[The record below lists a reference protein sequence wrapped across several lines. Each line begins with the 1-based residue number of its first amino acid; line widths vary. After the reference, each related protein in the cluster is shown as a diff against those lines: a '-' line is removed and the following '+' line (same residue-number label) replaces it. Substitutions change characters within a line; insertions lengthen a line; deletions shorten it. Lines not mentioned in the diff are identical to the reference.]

1 MAKAA
6 RAERELAG
14 QRRAIR
20 VGRPPRERAGEV
32 EARILDAAHRVFLQ
46 RGLGG
51 ASMDEIAE
59 VARAGKPT
67 IYARFPGKEAL
78 FVAVLMRS
86 VTTTIVQFESEDP
99 GGGTAEERLARVAAT
114 LLHWVLV
121 SGHIG
126 MMRLAIAEANRFPD
140 LASAVQRMVRGRGTE
155 AVARLLREV
164 AQSDALGAAPAFAPE
179 RIATTTQFFI
189 DLVVLPLVL
198 RALYGEKTAT
208 LEAEIGPHVA
218 RTVAFFVAGCRQGGV
233 S

>member
-6 RAERELAG
+6 RAEQGAAG
-14 QRRAIR
+14 RRRAVR

-32 EARILDAAHRVFLQ
+32 DTRILDAARRVFLQ
-46 RGLGG
+46 HGLGG

-78 FVAVLMRS
+78 FVAVLMRD
-86 VTTTIVQFESEDP
+86 VTATIARFESEDA
-99 GGGTAEERLARVAAT
+99 GGGTVEERLARIAST
-114 LLHWVLV
+114 LLYWILV
-121 SGHIG
+121 SEHIG

-140 LASAVQRMVRGRGTE
+140 LASTVHRMVRERGAE

-164 AQSDALGAAPAFAPE
+164 AQSDALGASPAFAPE
-179 RIATTTQFFI
+179 RIAATTRFFI

-198 RALYGEKTAT
+198 RALYGEKLGSLQAD
-208 LEAEIGPHVA
+208 IGPHVA
-218 RTVAFFVAGCRQGGV
+218 RTVAFFVAGCRHSV
-233 S
+233 VN

>member
-1 MAKAA
+1 VSKAA
-6 RAERELAG
+6 RAEQG
-14 QRRAIR
+14 SRRAVR

-32 EARILDAAHRVFLQ
+32 DARILDAARQVFLQ

-67 IYARFPGKEAL
+67 IYARYPGKEAL

-86 VTTTIVQFESEDP
+86 VTTTIARFESEDP
-99 GGGTAEERLARVAAT
+99 GGGTAEERLTRIAAR
-114 LLHWVLV
+114 LLHWILV

-140 LASAVQRMVRGRGTE
+140 LASTVQRMVRGRGSE
-155 AVARLLREV
+155 VVARLLREV
-164 AQSDALGAAPAFAPE
+164 AQLDALGAAPAFAPE

-198 RALYGEKTAT
+198 RALYGETPDT
-208 LEAEIGPHVA
+208 LETEIGPHVA

>member
-6 RAERELAG
+6 RAEQGLAG
-14 QRRAIR
+14 RRRAVH

-32 EARILDAAHRVFLQ
+32 EARILDAARRVFLQ
-46 RGLGG
+46 HGLGG

-67 IYARFPGKEAL
+67 IYARFAGKEAL
-78 FVAVLMRS
+78 FIAVLMRD
-86 VTTTIVQFESEDP
+86 VTATIERFESEDA
-99 GGGTAEERLARVAAT
+99 GGGTVEERLARMAST

-121 SGHIG
+121 SEHIG

-140 LASAVQRMVRGRGTE
+140 LASTVHRMVRERGAE

-164 AQSDALGAAPAFAPE
+164 AQSDALGASPAFAPE
-179 RIATTTQFFI
+179 RIATTTRFFI

-198 RALYGEKTAT
+198 RALYGEKPGS
-208 LEAEIGPHVA
+208 LEADIGPHVA
-218 RTVAFFVAGCRQGGV
+218 RTVAFFVAGCRHSV
-233 S
+233 VN